1 MSAVKLGLAVMIATI
16 GTALGTIATAAP
28 AGGKSDCVT
37 PRLFALT
44 LPAARVR
51 IAAAGCRLG
60 GVSWE
65 RPRTRPF
72 RVTDQV
78 PPPGAILPARGRVF
92 LIAS

>member
-1 MSAVKLGLAVMIATI
+1 MKLGLAVIIATI
-16 GTALGTIATAAP
+16 ATALGTIATASP
-28 AGGKSDCVT
+28 AGGRSNCIT

-44 LPAARVR
+44 LPTARLR

-60 GVSWE
+60 GISWE

-72 RVTDQV
+72 RVTDQI
-78 PPPGAILPARGRVF
+78 PPPGALLPAGGRVF